1 MHRSSPGIRATT
13 QPHNQN
19 ASGIRASSC
28 LFQKSVLLKE
38 IDLLSL
44 TRKIILRLSTLQ
56 VEEEST
62 GGAEGK
68 PVSKLASILE
78 KIPILNK
85 LLSKKMPQ
93 KSESDKLEPS
103 DAQSKSEN
111 INGSANSGENSQSV
125 EDSKKDR

>member
-1 MHRSSPGIRATT
+1 M
-13 QPHNQN
+13 
-19 ASGIRASSC
+19 
-28 LFQKSVLLKE
+28 
-38 IDLLSL
+38 
-44 TRKIILRLSTLQ
+44 LRLSTFQ

-68 PVSKLASILE
+68 PVSKLASVLE

-85 LLSKKMPQ
+85 LLSNKMPL
-93 KSESDKLEPS
+93 KCDKLEPS

-111 INGSANSGENSQSV
+111 VNGSANSGENSQSV

>member
-1 MHRSSPGIRATT
+1 M
-13 QPHNQN
+13 
-19 ASGIRASSC
+19 
-28 LFQKSVLLKE
+28 
-38 IDLLSL
+38 
-44 TRKIILRLSTLQ
+44 LRLSTFQ

-68 PVSKLASILE
+68 PVSKLAGILE

-93 KSESDKLEPS
+93 KSESDKLELS

-111 INGSANSGENSQSV
+111 VNGSVNSGENSHSV